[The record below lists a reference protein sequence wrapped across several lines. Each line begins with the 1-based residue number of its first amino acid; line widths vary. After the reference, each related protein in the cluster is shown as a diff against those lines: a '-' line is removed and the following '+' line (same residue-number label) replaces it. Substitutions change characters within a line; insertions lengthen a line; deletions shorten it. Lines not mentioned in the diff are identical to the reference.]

1 MTVCC
6 RNAIAGLDRGKCSN
20 AGLLLSRYLRVPV
33 NQQGDEHNKERKEL
47 FDIAAHALKNPEV
60 IGAYR
65 QAFHRRKRWIE
76 TSAAQTVSALF
87 ETKGR
92 MIIGLGGENV
102 LETGLT
108 LEHAY
113 GVPIIPGSALKGLAA
128 HYCTQTWGEREKGFD
143 VSTRG
148 KKGKVAGEFA
158 KILFGDNDES
168 GFIAFHDAWLTPESL
183 KKQNFGLKQDVMTP
197 HHGEYYSGNAAPTD
211 FDDPNPVHFL
221 SVTGQFSLA
230 ISCEDTGE
238 NGLEWAKLAFQL
250 IREALEDRGIGGKT
264 SSGYGRMK
272 LLGEPSFFR
281 GDGFIPSEGVASTI
295 KPIEVTLASINKKG
309 NPQFRAKDKGVR
321 CVFLPGE
328 TIEPEMQKGETRTFW
343 LIENRAEEEYVIS
356 SKKPS

>member
-1 MTVCC
+1 MFTPAVWVQAVAFAEAKKNSAILEDIAEVLQKPLDANNKSGEKQTPSCYMLLSREVLSAAGWLKRYSQALIKCRERGGKMRVMTVCC

-108 LEHAY
+108 LEHTY

-143 VSTRG
+143 VSIRG

-158 KILFGDNDES
+158 KILFGDKDES
-168 GFIAFHDAWLTPESL
+168 GFNIAFHDAWLTPESL

-221 SVTGQFSLA
+221 SVTGQFSV
-230 ISCEDTGE
+230 
-238 NGLEWAKLAFQL
+238 AFL
-250 IREALEDRGIGGKT
+250 VKIR
-264 SSGYGRMK
+264 
-272 LLGEPSFFR
+272 
-281 GDGFIPSEGVASTI
+281 V
-295 KPIEVTLASINKKG
+295 KPV
-309 NPQFRAKDKGVR
+309 
-321 CVFLPGE
+321 
-328 TIEPEMQKGETRTFW
+328 
-343 LIENRAEEEYVIS
+343 
-356 SKKPS
+356 